1 MKRITLYLIS
11 LILTIPSWAQPLL
24 RGKVI
29 DKTNREP
36 LELANVQVANTNN
49 SVLTDAR
56 GNFNISTNEEAL
68 THGPVQLLVS
78 FIGYEKK
85 EVLVSPGTDIVLVE
99 LEKAALSLKEVI
111 ITPQSGTYA
120 FNSISKIDLNLRPAK
135 SSQELLRLVP
145 GLFIGQH
152 AGGGKAEQ
160 IFLRGFDIDHGT
172 DIQISVDGLP
182 VNMVSHAHGQGYAD
196 MHFIIP
202 ELVKNVDYGLGPY
215 YAAHGNL
222 DVAGYV
228 DLKTINSLQN
238 SAIKTEVGQFNS
250 WRGLAIIDLLN
261 KKAKEKNRNWYV
273 AGEYLYSDGPFDSPQ
288 KFHRYNVFSKYSS
301 NIGLKSFLSIQAS
314 TFSSQ
319 WNASGQVPERA
330 VLSGLINRFGSIDD
344 KEGGQ
349 TARTN
354 LNAQL
359 SSKLNNQLTWYNQVY
374 YSRYNF
380 NLFSNFTFFLED
392 PVNGD
397 QINQQEKRN
406 LFGYTSKLD
415 RSTMLGNWNSKT
427 SLGVGVRKDQTKDS
441 ELSHTKDRRT
451 ILNQIQSGDISES
464 NFSAFAEQTF
474 SDRKWSF
481 SIGTRFDYFG
491 FQYTDHLQNE
501 KRSKNN
507 KNIISP
513 KINIHYSISPRAQVF
528 FKGGKGFHSN
538 DTRLAIAGNSKD
550 ILPAAYGTDLG
561 VLFKPAKNLI
571 VNAAVWYL
579 YLQQE
584 FVYVGDAG
592 VIEPSGKTKRMGID
606 LSGRYQLTP
615 WLFADANLNWTK
627 PRAIGEPKGS
637 NYIPL
642 APTFSGIGGLNVKA
656 TNGVNGSIRYRF
668 IKNRPAN
675 ENNSVVAKGYTVAD
689 ASINY
694 TQKKYEIGL
703 LAENIFNTKW
713 NEAQFYTESRLK
725 NEAHP
730 VSELHFTPG
739 NPFNIRLKLALFF

>member
-1 MKRITLYLIS
+1 MKGIVLYFIFLM
-11 LILTIPSWAQPLL
+11 LTIPALAQSLL
-24 RGKVI
+24 KGKVI
-29 DKTNREP
+29 DKTSREP

-49 SVLTDAR
+49 SVFTDVR
-56 GNFNISTNEEAL
+56 GNFSISVNATGLTN
-68 THGPVQLLVS
+68 GPVLLFVS
-78 FIGYEKK
+78 FIGFEKK
-85 EVLVSPGTDIVLVE
+85 EVLVSTGTDMVLVE
-99 LEKAALSLKEVI
+99 IEKAALSLKEVI
-111 ITPQSGTYA
+111 ITPQTGTHS

-145 GLFIGQH
+145 GLFISQH

-228 DLKTINSLQN
+228 DLKTFNSLPN
-238 SAIKTEVGQFNS
+238 STVKAEVGQFNT

-261 KKAKEKNRNWYV
+261 KEAKEKNKNWYV
-273 AGEYLYSDGPFDSPQ
+273 AGEYLHSDGPFDSPQ
-288 KFHRYNVFSKYSS
+288 KFHRYNIFSKYSS

-314 TFSSQ
+314 TFNSQ

-330 VLSGLINRFGSIDD
+330 VRSGLIGRFGSIDD
-344 KEGGQ
+344 KEGGN

-354 LNAQL
+354 LNALL
-359 SSKLNNQLTWYNQVY
+359 STKLNNQLTWNNQVY

-397 QINQQEKRN
+397 QINQKEKRN
-406 LFGYTSKLD
+406 LFGYSSKLD

-427 SLGVGVRKDQTKDS
+427 SLGAGVRNDQTKDS
-441 ELSHTKDRRT
+441 ELSHTKVRSTVLR
-451 ILNQIQSGDISES
+451 QIQSGDISET
-464 NFSAFAEQTF
+464 NLSAFAEQTF
-474 SDRKWSF
+474 SNSKWSF
-481 SIGTRFDYFG
+481 NMGTRFDYFE
-491 FQYTDHLQNE
+491 FQYTNHLQNE
-501 KRSKNN
+501 ARTKNN
-507 KNIISP
+507 KTIISP
-513 KINIHYSISPRAQVF
+513 KININYTVSRQALIYL
-528 FKGGKGFHSN
+528 KMGKGFHSN
-538 DTRLAIAGNSKD
+538 DTRLAISNSAKE

-561 VLFKPAKNLI
+561 VLVKPAKNLI

-592 VIEPSGKTKRMGID
+592 VTEPSGKTRRMGVD
-606 LSGRYQLTP
+606 LSARYQITQ

-627 PRAIGEPKGS
+627 PRAIGESKGA

-642 APTFSGIGGLNVKA
+642 APTFSGIGGLNFKA
-656 TNGVNGSIRYRF
+656 KNGVNGSIRYRF
-668 IKNRPAN
+668 IKDRPAN

-689 ASINY
+689 ASFNY
-694 TQKKYEIGL
+694 TKKKYEIGL
-703 LAENIFNTKW
+703 FAENIFNAKW
-713 NEAQFYTESRLK
+713 NEAQFDTESRLK

-739 NPFNIRLKLALFF
+739 NPFNVRLKLSLFF

>member
-1 MKRITLYLIS
+1 MKRVTVCF
-11 LILTIPSWAQPLL
+11 ILLMQAIPVWAQHWLK
-24 RGKVI
+24 GKII
-29 DKTNREP
+29 DKASREP
-36 LELANVQVANTNN
+36 LELANVQVTGTNN
-49 SVLTDAR
+49 SVFTDAR
-56 GNFNISTNEEAL
+56 GNFLISNNENAL
-68 THGPVQLLVS
+68 VNEPVQLLVS

-85 EVLVSPGTDIVLVE
+85 DILVSPGTDMVLVE
-99 LEKAALSLKEVI
+99 LEKAAVSLKEVI
-111 ITPQSGTYA
+111 ITPHSGTYT

-135 SSQELLRLVP
+135 SSQELLRLIP
-145 GLFIGQH
+145 GLFISQH

-215 YAAHGNL
+215 HTPHGNL
-222 DVAGYV
+222 AVAGYV

-238 SAIKTEVGQFNS
+238 STIKAELGQFNT
-250 WRGLAIIDLLN
+250 WRGLAIIDLLG
-261 KKAKEKNRNWYV
+261 KKAKEKNSNWYV

-288 KFHRYNVFSKYSS
+288 KFHRYNIFSKYSS

-354 LNAQL
+354 LNVQL
-359 SSKLNNQLTWYNQVY
+359 STRLNSQLTWSNQAY
-374 YSRYNF
+374 YSRYDF

-397 QINQQEKRN
+397 QINQRERRN
-406 LFGYTSKLD
+406 LFGYTSRLD
-415 RSTMLGNWNSKT
+415 RGTMLGNWNSKT
-427 SLGVGVRKDQTKDS
+427 TLGLDIRNDQTKDS
-441 ELSHTKDRRT
+441 ELSHTKDRST
-451 ILNQIQSGDISES
+451 VLNKIQSGDISES

-474 SDRKWSF
+474 SDRKWSLN
-481 SIGTRFDYFG
+481 IGTRFDYFQ
-491 FQYTDHLQNE
+491 FQYADHLQNE
-501 KRSKNN
+501 AGTKNN
-507 KNIISP
+507 KTIISP
-513 KINIHYSISPRAQVF
+513 KINIHYTINPRAQVF
-528 FKGGKGFHSN
+528 LKLGKGFHSN
-538 DTRLAIAGNSKD
+538 DTRLAIAGNSKE
-550 ILPAAYGTDLG
+550 IIPAAYGADLG
-561 VLFKPAKNLI
+561 VLVKPVKNLI

-592 VIEPSGKTKRMGID
+592 VVEPSGKTRRMGID

-637 NYIPL
+637 DYIPL

-656 TNGVNGSIRYRF
+656 KNGVNGSIRYRF

-694 TQKKYEIGL
+694 TKKKYEIGL

-713 NEAQFYTESRLK
+713 NEAQFDTESRLK
-725 NEAHP
+725 NEANP

-739 NPFNIRLKLALFF
+739 NPFNMRLKLALFF